1 MYSSSLSNHRNLL
14 MRSLAS
20 LASVEYDIERG
31 RPSYR
36 GVPLD
41 ELDLFSNRS
50 GIRVFVLDDPGM
62 DAGEISERGIA
73 RLKARLD
80 VMAKDH
86 RVASFSFKSV
96 GATHYVVWS
105 AREPHRLIPV
115 ERTPRL
121 RDAPV
126 IKTFLDQ
133 GLDGD
138 ELLIAYT
145 DSPARP
151 TGSLFEMVTFLVRSL
166 ASAGWDS
173 AQHGT
178 PTLTRTSPEEAARG
192 RSIALRDELLACGW
206 PTSAQ
211 VAKALGSHA
220 GNAAQYAAKKRGQGK
235 LFGVW
240 SLQDNTFVHPD
251 FQFDASHQLHPAV
264 PALLH
269 ALGRLPGMS
278 DKEDAGGWKRAFWL
292 YGETPALSERA
303 LGTGMSEAPRSAAA
317 VFRHNPNAV
326 IALADKEA
334 AGDLNAD
341 W

>member
-1 MYSSSLSNHRNLL
+1 
-14 MRSLAS
+14 
-20 LASVEYDIERG
+20 VEYDLERG

-36 GVPLD
+36 GVPVD
-41 ELDLFSNRS
+41 ELDLFSGRS
-50 GIRVFVLDDPGM
+50 GIRVFVPDEPGM
-62 DAGEISERGIA
+62 DAGQISERGIA
-73 RLKARLD
+73 RLKARLG

-86 RVASFSFKSV
+86 SVASFAFQSV

-105 AREPHRLIPV
+105 GRAPHRLIPV
-115 ERTPRL
+115 KRAPRL
-121 RDAPV
+121 SDAPV
-126 IKTFLDQ
+126 IRNFLDH

-151 TGSLFEMVTFLVRSL
+151 SGSLFEMVTFLVRSL
-166 ASAGWDS
+166 TSAGWDS
-173 AQHGT
+173 AQHGN
-178 PTLTRTSPEEAARG
+178 PALTQTSPEEAARA
-192 RSIALRDELLACGW
+192 RSLALRDELLARGW

-211 VAKALGSHA
+211 VAKALGSRA
-220 GNAAQYAAKKRGQGK
+220 GNAAQYAAKKRAEGK

-303 LGTGMSEAPRSAAA
+303 LDTGTSEAPRSAAA
-317 VFRHNPNAV
+317 VFASNPDAV

-334 AGDLNAD
+334 AGDPNAE